1 MSNSKKNEYKK
12 FLEPLKDEFNLEDT
26 ILKDNNRNDHTIF
39 YITTPSRNFYF
50 FFEINLFKF
59 SKITESPSFDKT
71 KDNTVI
77 ILIGYPDERTKI
89 YHSLSVSKV
98 NTRKNQNQSSNN
110 QSSNN
115 QNTRYR
121 FLSKEGGI
129 VVHREPKKYGY
140 EENTSNSTIQQN
152 KEIISKIGV
161 EVQNLNKT
169 IQKNTSNISKIVKIN
184 NQLKRLSTIYPIF
197 LDYNTAN
204 FNDILRYYCYNN
216 LNDII
221 IPEYFKK
228 INIDFIGNQN
238 NENLDIYH
246 IIKKEIGKY
255 KLDITHFENLY
266 FYNTNIEN
274 NPIQFSNRTS
284 NNSHHLIYLHDLI
297 PNNKKKPKNQ
307 NSNNQNNIEND
318 YENVDLSIY
327 IIKIIEYLKTILE
340 KQLNIKNKQ
349 IKNNINIKNDLN
361 QEREYDK
368 LMYLLENIPLYE
380 IGLTTQNINQNLY
393 INEDKLKECIEDDNI
408 YMIIYIYNFLYMKKN
423 SIELIELV
431 QETMKKNSISNLSS
445 TSKNQLSDRKQL
457 LETIDKLSKL
467 GGIKESDSKLTK
479 LSKYE
484 IGCLFLENYID
495 GSIISTTN
503 LLKKMKNEG
512 MNNEQVRKN
521 ISDSYIK
528 LFSQLY
534 RILYIDIPRTEPLF
548 HKIHSDLSKDTDYN
562 WKWKDVM
569 FLERK
574 YKTNKNVDEVFQDFY
589 KKMKIKNK
597 DN

>member
-12 FLEPLKDEFNLEDT
+12 FLEPLTDEFKLEDT
-26 ILKDNNRNDHTIF
+26 ILKDNNRNDHTIL

-50 FFEINLFKF
+50 FFEIHLFKF
-59 SKITESPSFDKT
+59 SKITEYPSFDKT

-89 YHSLSVSKV
+89 YHPLSVSKV
-98 NTRKNQNQSSNN
+98 N
-110 QSSNN
+110 
-115 QNTRYR
+115 
-121 FLSKEGGI
+121 
-129 VVHREPKKYGY
+129 
-140 EENTSNSTIQQN
+140 STIRPK
-152 KEIISKIGV
+152 KEIISRISD
-161 EVQNLNKT
+161 EVKNLNNT
-169 IQKNTSNISKIVKIN
+169 IQKNNSNISKIVTIN

-216 LNDII
+216 ENHII
-221 IPEYFKK
+221 IPEYFRK

-238 NENLDIYH
+238 NENLDIYN

-255 KLDITHFENLY
+255 KLGNIFFEHLN

-274 NPIQFSNRTS
+274 NPIQFSNRTP
-284 NNSHHLIYLHDLI
+284 NNSHNLISLNDLI
-297 PNNKKKPKNQ
+297 PNNKKKSKNQ

-327 IIKIIEYLKTILE
+327 IRKIIEYLKTILE
-340 KQLNIKNKQ
+340 KQLNLKNKQ
-349 IKNNINIKNDLN
+349 IKNNTNTKNNLN

-380 IGLTTQNINQNLY
+380 IGLTTQNINQNSY
-393 INEDKLKECIEDDNI
+393 INEVKLKDCIQGDNI

-431 QETMKKNSISNLSS
+431 QETMKKNSISNISS

-467 GGIKESDSKLTK
+467 GGIYGSDLQITK

-484 IGCLFLENYID
+484 IGCLFLENYIN
-495 GSIISTTN
+495 GSIIASTER
-503 LLKKMKNEG
+503 LKS
-512 MNNEQVRKN
+512 MNNEDMKKNERRN

-534 RILYIDIPRTEPLF
+534 RILYIDIPCTEPLF
-548 HKIHSDLSKDTDYN
+548 HKIHSDLTKDTKYN
-562 WKWKDVM
+562 WTWNDVM

-589 KKMKIKNK
+589 KKNEDKK
-597 DN
+597 